1 MQAQQIIIDKLNKI
15 EQGIENIKENM
26 IEVDFVT
33 EEERELL
40 DESFKNEKK
49 GTLVSLKSLENARN
63 KA

>member
-15 EQGIENIKENM
+15 EQGIENIKGKM
-26 IEVDFVT
+26 IEIDFVT

-49 GTLVSLKSLENARN
+49 GTLVSLESLENARN